1 MTPSKWIPVRK
12 SHLKYY
18 TDIELYYKAHSG
30 NILLYKPPGMPF
42 TDESLSSKP
51 YLGDLYVKQDDRI
64 ACLQAAQK
72 GFNKQLAND
81 IRSKDLAEIKTSL
94 LSIVGD
100 TLAEPRSGGLKAV
113 GDTVQ
118 AVLDGF
124 SSKKDVIKSL
134 VKISFKDY
142 TTAVHSVNVMALMV
156 GYCFYSG
163 KNEETTRRYGLAALL
178 HDVGKIDIPDSIL
191 TAPRPLEEAEFETM
205 KTHTSIGAGILDE
218 YTEPEIK
225 AARQGCLEHHEKLD
239 GSGYPGGISGIS
251 ECGRIL
257 SIIDC
262 YEAVTNDNRPYRTA
276 MNPIHALEL
285 IKKDVD
291 AGKFDRGIFKD
302 FAYSLADY

>member
-1 MTPSKWIPVRK
+1 MAPSKWIPVRK

-51 YLGDLYVKQDDRI
+51 YLGDLYVKQEDRI

-81 IRSKDLAEIKTSL
+81 IRSKDLAEIKSSL

-100 TLAEPRSGGLKAV
+100 TLSEPRSGGLKAV

-205 KTHTSIGAGILDE
+205 KTHTSIGADILDE

-225 AARQGCLEHHEKLD
+225 AARLGCLEHHEKLD
-239 GSGYPGGISGIS
+239 GSCYPGGKDNIS

-291 AGKFDRGIFKD
+291 AGKFYREIFKD